1 MEVIRLAVGGNVAQ
15 ILGARMRRLAPSY
28 WLFWKGKSKFEIRPG
43 KSGGGQSFTRAYV
56 FLLLLLSFVDTI
68 NAHGRFIEP
77 PSRVSSWRYF
87 SFIVS
92 IGCTN

>member
-28 WLFWKGKSKFEIRPG
+28 WLFWKGKSKFQIRPG
-43 KSGGGQSFTRAYV
+43 KSGGEQSLTRAYV

-77 PSRVSSWRYF
+77 PSRVSSWR
-87 SFIVS
+87 
-92 IGCTN
+92 